1 MSMADS
7 HHRLICIL
15 PPVHTDVAYMYITC
29 EFNELVENS
38 GLGQEINGGVNET
51 VLNCYPNGC

>member
-1 MSMADS
+1 MADS
-7 HHRLICIL
+7 HHRLIYIL

-38 GLGQEINGGVNET
+38 GLGQE
-51 VLNCYPNGC
+51 LLP

>member
-1 MSMADS
+1 MADS

-38 GLGQEINGGVNET
+38 GLGQEINGGVKDRKS
-51 VLNCYPNGC
+51 VV